1 MNDDKPKKLYPYDTI
16 LPDKPVNVKP
26 PAIMA
31 TEKFPEELRNDIIDS
46 SSKALMIP
54 KEFLDP
60 SLELDNKL
68 TSSYDIGYEKIKE
81 NFYKTMAELLL
92 GNMPEDT
99 KTKYTEVVTAE
110 ALDKLNYELI
120 TKDKITKKVK
130 DKLKDLDIH
139 APLKDLSLEDKKL
152 LIKAINEE
160 LEEFNMEVYIFEDK
174 LFIMNVPNHQYIR
187 YTIK

>member
-1 MNDDKPKKLYPYDTI
+1 MNDDKSKKLYPYDTI
-16 LPDKPVNVKP
+16 LPDKHVNVKP
-26 PAIMA
+26 PTIMA
-31 TEKFPEELRNDIIDS
+31 TERNNKDVILDI
-46 SSKALMIP
+46 
-54 KEFLDP
+54 
-60 SLELDNKL
+60 KL
-68 TSSYDIGYEKIKE
+68 TVPHEISYEKLVE
-81 NFYKTMAELLL
+81 NFHRTMTELLL
-92 GNMPEDT
+92 GNIPEDT